1 MGKNIDIREYA
12 NTNVLGQI
20 TQNEKTENKVT
31 IGQIKVSF
39 NSNIS
44 NGQNILTLKDNQ
56 NNYSC
61 KRKNKTFQIIFIFT

>member
-1 MGKNIDIREYA
+1 MGKNIDIREYTI
-12 NTNVLGQI
+12 TNILGQI

>member
-1 MGKNIDIREYA
+1 MGKNIDIREYTI
-12 NTNVLGQI
+12 TNMLGQI